1 MNNDQEF
8 VSNIL
13 RNTARYIRYFED
25 EADKLMP
32 PPSSPYVMNDVIDV
46 LEVTRVVLCCH

>member
-8 VSNIL
+8 VSNIT

-32 PPSSPYVMNDVIDV
+32 APSSPYLANDVIDV
-46 LEVTRVVLCCH
+46 LEVSSTLL